1 MTGEED
7 DIETVQFEQ
16 NRTNIISGNVSGIV
30 MQFGHVAGDVVIN
43 ARESTEND

>member
-7 DIETVQFEQ
+7 ETVQVDE
-16 NRTNIISGNVSGIV
+16 NRMNIIQGNVAGVV

-43 ARESTEND
+43 ARESAEND

>member
-7 DIETVQFEQ
+7 ETVQVDET
-16 NRTNIISGNVSGIV
+16 RANIISGNVSGVV
-30 MQFGHVAGDVVIN
+30 MQFGHVAGDIVIN